1 MKNIELF
8 GDEIKE
14 LIRESLRI
22 TYTIVKDDFDKV
34 YELFEIKRELENKN
48 KLLSTFT
55 EAENRKALMKK
66 VTKGYTDMLLYKV
79 INSSI
84 FESIKLDEMQTK
96 DAKDV
101 IENLLNGACE
111 WFSID
116 MAIKKLEELGIEFL
130 DERD

>member
-48 KLLSTFT
+48 SISLKSLD
-55 EAENRKALMKK
+55 R
-66 VTKGYTDMLLYKV
+66 LYE
-79 INSSI
+79 IGLNS
-84 FESIKLDEMQTK
+84 
-96 DAKDV
+96 
-101 IENLLNGACE
+101 CE
-111 WFSID
+111 ETLTLIRGS
-116 MAIKKLEELGIEFL
+116 K
-130 DERD
+130 